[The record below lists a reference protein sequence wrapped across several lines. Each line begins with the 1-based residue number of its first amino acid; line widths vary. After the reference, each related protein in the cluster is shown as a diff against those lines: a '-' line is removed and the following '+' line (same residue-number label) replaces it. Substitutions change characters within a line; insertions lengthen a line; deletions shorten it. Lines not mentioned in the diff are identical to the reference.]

1 MERNKDFSQKE
12 ERLNFCL
19 DVAGEGIVLLKNE
32 GNILPLENVR
42 LAVFG
47 ATQLGAQAANEGVKV
62 DTENS
67 VGITEAFLKRG
78 MVIDELLYKEY
89 GEWQKRF
96 VQRTYGEWRNAHVFP
111 EPEITAEKALD
122 AKKRGADTAVM
133 VITRASYENS
143 DMEIEVGDYIISE
156 TERNMIK
163 NVCSVFENT
172 VLILHIGCNI
182 DLGFLSDFN
191 IKGIIYTNHLGVNGN
206 LSIADIMLGKINPS
220 GKLPITLARHFED
233 YPSSANFGQH
243 GGGLLQD
250 YTEDIF
256 VGYRY
261 FESFEK
267 QYEKVVF
274 PFGFGLSYTL
284 FEITDKTF
292 KEENGTIT
300 VTASVKN
307 TGNMAGKEVLQ
318 LYYSVPNK
326 ADGARLSGAE
336 KQLCGFEKTRLLKP
350 GETQEISISFKTYSM
365 AVFDDTG
372 VLGEKSVWV
381 MENGEYKIML
391 GTDSHNTEIIGTHTE
406 QDTRVTERCHEII
419 TTLSERL
426 TRSGKYEKLPQPNTG
441 DGCHGIS
448 AIGKTEIKAESFNN
462 APEKFAGFHA
472 GEGYTYSLLPGSGG
486 AYGISFKELEM
497 PNDKDENLCEI
508 YVNNVK
514 VKDLKSAKNY
524 AEIILPLSR
533 CSLKI
538 IPFKDFNADSI
549 AFEKVDSL
557 NHIFADRLNSID
569 AANFYENDFFVT
581 TANYNNGNGDSGS
594 YVTNFDCVGRFVTY
608 KLDVAEAGTYEIAF
622 KYAYSCEEKAVNT
635 VITVLASNIV
645 QPLGG
650 NLLKRTYSEG
660 ECKRFITSDRF
671 AISLPQGKVYLKIA
685 AENVPF
691 PDISLIYLEKA
702 ECEITAADISLDDIR
717 ERNSQF
723 QAIPRRKLIDDPAN
737 YPKKGIQL
745 SEVYRDPEL
754 MKPFLE
760 QLTNRELATIVS
772 GTTNNLTPGGDVGC
786 NSPLHERGVPAAQTA
801 DGPCGLRQFDQ
812 IPIAFPVGMVLSATF
827 NKELFA
833 DYGLSMAEECLEY
846 SVDYLLGPSINI
858 IRNPAGGRN
867 CSYHSEDPYLAGITA
882 AYYIKALQSKGIAAL
897 LKHYTANSTEFERLK
912 SNSRVSARALRE
924 IYLKA
929 FEIAVKESDPWGM
942 MSSYNHVNDKKVCED
957 YTLITEIPH
966 IEWGWNGI
974 FMTDWW
980 NDSKHT
986 EELKAGHDLKMS
998 TGDIEGV
1005 TQALDSGELTRE
1017 QVYVCAERVLKTLMK
1032 IGRIK
1037 NQFEKED

>member
-1 MERNKDFSQKE
+1 MKANKDFSQKK

-32 GNILPLENVR
+32 GNILPLENAR

-47 ATQLGAQAANEGVKV
+47 ATQLGAQVANEGVKV
-62 DTENS
+62 DRENS

-78 MVIDELLYKEY
+78 MVIDEPLYNEY
-89 GEWQKRF
+89 LVWRRQF

-111 EPEITAEKALD
+111 ELEITAEKALEV
-122 AKKRGADTAVM
+122 KNRGADTAVM

-143 DMEIEVGDYIISE
+143 DMDIEIGDYIISE

-163 NVCSVFENT
+163 NVCSIFENT

-182 DLGFLSDFN
+182 DLGFLDDFD

-220 GKLPITLARHFED
+220 GKLPVTLARHFED
-233 YPSSANFGQH
+233 YPSSADFGQH

-267 QYEKVVF
+267 EYEKVVF
-274 PFGFGLSYTL
+274 PFGYGLSYTS
-284 FEITDKTF
+284 FEITNKSF
-292 KEENGTIT
+292 KEENGIIA

-307 TGNMAGKEVLQ
+307 TGKMPGKEVLQ

-350 GETQEISISFKTYSM
+350 GETQEISISFKTDSM
-365 AVFDDTG
+365 AAFDDTG

-381 MENGEYKIML
+381 MEKGEYKIML
-391 GTDSHNTEIIGTHTE
+391 GTHSHNTEVIGTHTE
-406 QDTRVTERCHEII
+406 QGTRVTERCHVII

-426 TRSGKYEKLPQPNTG
+426 TRSGKYEKLPQSNTG
-441 DGCHGIS
+441 DGCRGIS
-448 AIGKTEIKAESFNN
+448 AIGKTEIKVESFNN
-462 APEKFAGFHA
+462 APEKFAGFRA
-472 GEGYTYSLLPGSGG
+472 GESYTYSLLPGTGG
-486 AYGISFKELEM
+486 EYRLTFGDSAGA
-497 PNDKDENLCEI
+497 PNKLCDI

-514 VKDLKSAKNY
+514 INDLKPQNNSVALN
-524 AEIILPLSR
+524 LPLER
-533 CSLKI
+533 CTLTLKPQTDFAAESLI
-538 IPFKDFNADSI
+538 
-549 AFEKVDSL
+549 FEKTDVKTVIHKDGI
-557 NHIFADRLNSID
+557 NTVE
-569 AANFYENDFFVT
+569 AANMYECDFKIT
-581 TANYNNGNGDSGS
+581 TANYEDDGFGHGGS
-594 YVTNFDCVGRFVTY
+594 YVTDFEFAGKFVTY
-608 KLDVAEAGTYEIAF
+608 KLEVEEAGNYAVSF
-622 KYAYSCEEKAVNT
+622 KYAYSGEDRPMNT
-635 VITVLASNIV
+635 VMTVLASNIV

-650 NLLKRTYSEG
+650 NILKRTYSEG
-660 ECKRFITSDRF
+660 EPKRFITSDRF

-702 ECEITAADISLDDIR
+702 DCEITAADIPLDDIR
-717 ERNSQF
+717 GRNSQF

-833 DYGLSMAEECLEY
+833 DYGLCMAEECLKY

-882 AYYIKALQSKGIAAL
+882 AYYIRALQSKGIAAV

-966 IEWGWNGI
+966 DEWGWNGI

-1037 NQFEKED
+1037 NKFEKN

>member
-1 MERNKDFSQKE
+1 MKANKDFSQKE
-12 ERLNFCL
+12 ERLSFCL

-32 GNILPLENVR
+32 GNILPLENAR

-47 ATQLGAQAANEGVKV
+47 ATQLGAQVANEGVKV
-62 DTENS
+62 DAENS

-78 MVIDELLYKEY
+78 MVIDEPLYNEY
-89 GEWQKRF
+89 LVWRRQF

-111 EPEITAEKALD
+111 ELEVTAEKALE
-122 AKKRGADTAVM
+122 AKNRGANTAVM

-143 DMEIEVGDYIISE
+143 DMDIEIGDYIISE
-156 TERNMIK
+156 TERDMIK

-220 GKLPITLARHFED
+220 GKLPVTLARHFED

-267 QYEKVVF
+267 EYEKVVF
-274 PFGFGLSYTL
+274 PFGFGLSYTS

-292 KEENGTIT
+292 KEEKGIIT

-307 TGNMAGKEVLQ
+307 TGKMPGKEVLQ

-336 KQLCGFEKTRLLKP
+336 KQLCGFEKTRLLKS
-350 GETQEISISFKTYSM
+350 GETQEISISFKTDSM
-365 AVFDDTG
+365 AAFDDTG

-381 MENGEYKIML
+381 MEKGEYKIML
-391 GTDSHNTEIIGTHTE
+391 GTNSHNTEVIGVHKE
-406 QDTRVTERCHEII
+406 QGTRVTERCHEII

-426 TRSGKYEKLPQPNTG
+426 TRSGKYEKLPQSNKG

-462 APEKFAGFHA
+462 APEKFGGYRA
-472 GEGYTYSLLPGSGG
+472 GESYTYSLLPGTGG
-486 AYGISFKELEM
+486 EYRLTFGDSAVA
-497 PNDKDENLCEI
+497 PDKLCDI

-514 VKDLKSAKNY
+514 INDLKPQNSSVALN
-524 AEIILPLSR
+524 LPLER
-533 CSLKI
+533 CTLTLK
-538 IPFKDFNADSI
+538 PQTDFAADSLI
-549 AFEKVDSL
+549 FEKTDVKTVIHKDGI
-557 NHIFADRLNSID
+557 NTVE
-569 AANFYENDFFVT
+569 AANMYECDFKIT
-581 TANYNNGNGDSGS
+581 TANYEDDGFGQSGA
-594 YVTNFDCVGRFVTY
+594 YVTDFEFAGKFVTY
-608 KLDVAEAGTYEIAF
+608 KLEVEEAGNYAISF
-622 KYAYSCEEKAVNT
+622 KYAYSGEDRPMNT
-635 VITVLASNIV
+635 VMTVLASNIV

-650 NLLKRTYSEG
+650 NILKRTYGEG
-660 ECKRFITSDRF
+660 EPKRFITSDRF
-671 AISLPQGKVYLKIA
+671 AISLPQGKVYLKVA

-702 ECEITAADISLDDIR
+702 ECEITAADIPLDDIK

-745 SEVYRDPEL
+745 IEVYRDPEL
-754 MKPFLE
+754 MRPFLE

-833 DYGLSMAEECLEY
+833 DYGLCMAEECLKY

-882 AYYIKALQSKGIAAL
+882 AYYIRALQSKGIAAV

-929 FEIAVKESDPWGM
+929 FETAVKESDPWGM
-942 MSSYNHVNDKKVCED
+942 MSSYNHVNGKKVCED

-966 IEWGWNGI
+966 IEWDWNGI

-1005 TQALDSGELTRE
+1005 TQALENGELTRE
-1017 QVYVCAERVLKTLMK
+1017 QVYACAERVLKTLMK

-1037 NQFEKED
+1037 NQFEKN

>member
-1 MERNKDFSQKE
+1 MKANKDFSQKK

-32 GNILPLENVR
+32 GNILPLENAR

-47 ATQLGAQAANEGVKV
+47 ATQLGAQVANEGVKV
-62 DTENS
+62 DRENS

-78 MVIDELLYKEY
+78 MVIDEPLYNEY
-89 GEWQKRF
+89 LVWRRQF

-111 EPEITAEKALD
+111 ELEITAEKALEV
-122 AKKRGADTAVM
+122 KNRGADTAVM

-143 DMEIEVGDYIISE
+143 DMDIEIGDYIISE

-163 NVCSVFENT
+163 NVCSIFENT

-182 DLGFLSDFN
+182 DLGFLDDFD

-220 GKLPITLARHFED
+220 GKLPVTLARHFED
-233 YPSSANFGQH
+233 YPSSADFGQH

-267 QYEKVVF
+267 EYEKVVF
-274 PFGFGLSYTL
+274 PFGYGLSYTS
-284 FEITDKTF
+284 FEITNKSF
-292 KEENGTIT
+292 KEENGIIA

-307 TGNMAGKEVLQ
+307 TGKMPGKEVLQ

-350 GETQEISISFKTYSM
+350 GETQEISISFKTDSM
-365 AVFDDTG
+365 AAFDDTG

-381 MENGEYKIML
+381 MEKGEYKIML
-391 GTDSHNTEIIGTHTE
+391 GTHSHNTEVIGTHTE
-406 QDTRVTERCHEII
+406 QGTRVTERCHVII

-426 TRSGKYEKLPQPNTG
+426 TRSGKYEKLPQSNTG
-441 DGCHGIS
+441 DGCRGIS
-448 AIGKTEIKAESFNN
+448 AIGKMEIKVESFNN
-462 APEKFAGFHA
+462 APEKFAGFRA
-472 GEGYTYSLLPGSGG
+472 GESYTYSLLPGTGG
-486 AYGISFKELEM
+486 EYRLTFGDSAGA
-497 PNDKDENLCEI
+497 PNKLCDI

-514 VKDLKSAKNY
+514 INDLKPQNNSVALN
-524 AEIILPLSR
+524 LPLER
-533 CSLKI
+533 CTLTLKPQTDFAAESLI
-538 IPFKDFNADSI
+538 
-549 AFEKVDSL
+549 FEKTDVKTVIHKDGI
-557 NHIFADRLNSID
+557 NTVE
-569 AANFYENDFFVT
+569 AANMYECDFKIT
-581 TANYNNGNGDSGS
+581 TANYEDDGFGHGGS
-594 YVTNFDCVGRFVTY
+594 YVTDFEFAGKFVTY
-608 KLDVAEAGTYEIAF
+608 KLEVEEAGNYAVSF
-622 KYAYSCEEKAVNT
+622 KYAYSGEDRPMNT
-635 VITVLASNIV
+635 VMTVLASNIV

-650 NLLKRTYSEG
+650 NILKRTYSEG
-660 ECKRFITSDRF
+660 EPKRFITSDRF

-702 ECEITAADISLDDIR
+702 DCEITAADIPLDDIR
-717 ERNSQF
+717 GRNSQF

-827 NKELFA
+827 NKDLFA
-833 DYGLSMAEECLEY
+833 DYGLCMAEESLKY
-846 SVDYLLGPSINI
+846 SVDYILGTSINI

-882 AYYIKALQSKGIAAL
+882 AYYIRALQSKGIAAV

-966 IEWGWNGI
+966 DEWGWNGI

-1037 NQFEKED
+1037 NKFEKN

>member
-1 MERNKDFSQKE
+1 MKANKDFSQKK

-32 GNILPLENVR
+32 ENILPLENAR

-47 ATQLGAQAANEGVKV
+47 ATQLGAQVANEGVKV
-62 DTENS
+62 DRENS

-78 MVIDELLYKEY
+78 MVIDEPLYNEY
-89 GEWQKRF
+89 LVWRRQF

-111 EPEITAEKALD
+111 ELEITAEKALEV
-122 AKKRGADTAVM
+122 KNRGADTAVM

-143 DMEIEVGDYIISE
+143 DMDIEIGDYIISE

-163 NVCSVFENT
+163 NVCSIFENT

-182 DLGFLSDFN
+182 DLGFLDDFD

-220 GKLPITLARHFED
+220 GKLPVTLARHFED
-233 YPSSANFGQH
+233 YPSSADFGQH

-267 QYEKVVF
+267 EYEKVVF
-274 PFGFGLSYTL
+274 PFGYGLSYTS
-284 FEITDKTF
+284 FEITNKSF
-292 KEENGTIT
+292 KEENGIIA

-307 TGNMAGKEVLQ
+307 TGKMPGKEVLQ

-350 GETQEISISFKTYSM
+350 GETQEISISFKTDSM
-365 AVFDDTG
+365 AAFDDTG

-381 MENGEYKIML
+381 MEKGEYKIML
-391 GTDSHNTEIIGTHTE
+391 GTHSHNTEVIGTHTE
-406 QDTRVTERCHEII
+406 QGTRVTERCHVII

-426 TRSGKYEKLPQPNTG
+426 TRSGKYEKLPQSNTG
-441 DGCHGIS
+441 DGCRGIS
-448 AIGKTEIKAESFNN
+448 AIGKTEIKVESFNN
-462 APEKFAGFHA
+462 APEKFAGFRA
-472 GEGYTYSLLPGSGG
+472 GESYTYSLLPGTGG
-486 AYGISFKELEM
+486 EYRLTFGDSAGA
-497 PNDKDENLCEI
+497 PNKLCDI

-514 VKDLKSAKNY
+514 INDLKPQNNSVALN
-524 AEIILPLSR
+524 LPLER
-533 CSLKI
+533 CTLTLKPQTDFAAESLI
-538 IPFKDFNADSI
+538 
-549 AFEKVDSL
+549 FEKTDVKTVIHKDGI
-557 NHIFADRLNSID
+557 NTVE
-569 AANFYENDFFVT
+569 AANMYECDFKIT
-581 TANYNNGNGDSGS
+581 TANYEDDGFGHGGS
-594 YVTNFDCVGRFVTY
+594 YVTDFEFAGKFVTY
-608 KLDVAEAGTYEIAF
+608 KLEVEEAGNYAVSF
-622 KYAYSCEEKAVNT
+622 KYAYSGEDRPMNT
-635 VITVLASNIV
+635 VMTVLASNIV

-650 NLLKRTYSEG
+650 NILKRTYSEG
-660 ECKRFITSDRF
+660 EPKRFITSDRF

-702 ECEITAADISLDDIR
+702 DCEITAADIPLDDIR
-717 ERNSQF
+717 GRNSQF

-833 DYGLSMAEECLEY
+833 DYGLCMAEECLKY

-882 AYYIKALQSKGIAAL
+882 AYYIRALQSKGIAAV

-966 IEWGWNGI
+966 DEWGWNGI

-1037 NQFEKED
+1037 NKFEKN

>member
-32 GNILPLENVR
+32 GNILPLENAR

-47 ATQLGAQAANEGVKV
+47 ATQLGAQVANEGVKV
-62 DTENS
+62 DRENS

-182 DLGFLSDFN
+182 DLGFLEDFN

-220 GKLPITLARHFED
+220 GKLPVTLARHFED

-267 QYEKVVF
+267 EYEKVVF
-274 PFGFGLSYTL
+274 PFGYGLSYTS
-284 FEITDKTF
+284 FEITDKSF

-307 TGNMAGKEVLQ
+307 TGEMPGKEVLQ

-326 ADGARLSGAE
+326 ADGAHLSGAE

-350 GETQEISISFKTYSM
+350 GETQKISIPFKTDSM
-365 AVFDDTG
+365 AAFDDTG

-381 MENGEYKIML
+381 MEKGEYKIML
-391 GTDSHNTEIIGTHTE
+391 GTDSHNTEAIGTHTE

-426 TRSGKYEKLPQPNTG
+426 TRSGKYVKLPQPNTG

-462 APEKFAGFHA
+462 APEKFDCFRA
-472 GEGYTYSLLPGSGG
+472 GESYTYSLLPGTGG
-486 AYGISFKELEM
+486 EYRLTFGDSAGA
-497 PNDKDENLCEI
+497 PNKLCDI

-514 VKDLKSAKNY
+514 INDLKPQNGSVALN
-524 AEIILPLSR
+524 LPLER
-533 CSLKI
+533 CTLTLKPQTDFAAESLI
-538 IPFKDFNADSI
+538 
-549 AFEKVDSL
+549 FEKTDVKTVIHKDGI
-557 NHIFADRLNSID
+557 NTVE
-569 AANFYENDFFVT
+569 AANMYECDFKIT
-581 TANYNNGNGDSGS
+581 TANYEDDGLGHGGS
-594 YVTNFDCVGRFVTY
+594 YVTDFEFAGKFVTY
-608 KLDVAEAGTYEIAF
+608 KLEVEEAGNYAISF
-622 KYAYSCEEKAVNT
+622 KYAYSGDDSPMNT
-635 VITVLASNIV
+635 VMTVLASNIV

-702 ECEITAADISLDDIR
+702 EGEITAADISLDDIR

-812 IPIAFPVGMVLSATF
+812 MPIAFPVGMVLSATF

-833 DYGLSMAEECLEY
+833 DYGLCMAEECLKY

-882 AYYIKALQSKGIAAL
+882 AYYIKTLQSKGIAAV

-929 FEIAVKESDPWGM
+929 FEIAVKESDPWCM
-942 MSSYNHVNDKKVCED
+942 MSSYNHVNGKKVCED

-966 IEWGWNGI
+966 GEWGWNGI

-980 NDSKHT
+980 NDSKQT
-986 EELKAGHDLKMS
+986 TELKAGHDLKMS
-998 TGDIEGV
+998 TGDIDGV

>member
-1 MERNKDFSQKE
+1 MKANKDFSQKK

-32 GNILPLENVR
+32 GNILPLENAR

-47 ATQLGAQAANEGVKV
+47 ATQLGAQVANEGVKV
-62 DTENS
+62 DRENS

-78 MVIDELLYKEY
+78 MVIDEPLYNEY
-89 GEWQKRF
+89 LVWRRQF

-111 EPEITAEKALD
+111 ELEITAEKALEV
-122 AKKRGADTAVM
+122 KNRGADTAVM

-143 DMEIEVGDYIISE
+143 DMDIEIGDYIISE

-163 NVCSVFENT
+163 NVCSIFENT

-182 DLGFLSDFN
+182 DLGFLDDFD

-220 GKLPITLARHFED
+220 GKLPVTLARHFED
-233 YPSSANFGQH
+233 YPSSADFGQH

-267 QYEKVVF
+267 EYEKVVF
-274 PFGFGLSYTL
+274 PFGYGLSYTS
-284 FEITDKTF
+284 FEITNKSF
-292 KEENGTIT
+292 KEENGIIA

-307 TGNMAGKEVLQ
+307 TGKMPGKEVLQ

-350 GETQEISISFKTYSM
+350 GETQEISISFKTDSM
-365 AVFDDTG
+365 AAFDDTG

-381 MENGEYKIML
+381 MEKGEYKIML
-391 GTDSHNTEIIGTHTE
+391 GTHSHNTEVIGTHTE
-406 QDTRVTERCHEII
+406 QGTRVTERCHVII

-426 TRSGKYEKLPQPNTG
+426 TRSGKYEKLPQSNTG
-441 DGCHGIS
+441 DGCRGIS
-448 AIGKTEIKAESFNN
+448 AIGKTEIKVESFNN
-462 APEKFAGFHA
+462 APEKFAGFRA
-472 GEGYTYSLLPGSGG
+472 GESYTYSLLPGTGG
-486 AYGISFKELEM
+486 EYRLTFGDSAGA
-497 PNDKDENLCEI
+497 PNKLCDI

-514 VKDLKSAKNY
+514 INDLKPQNNSVALN
-524 AEIILPLSR
+524 LPLER
-533 CSLKI
+533 CTLTLKPQTDFAAESLI
-538 IPFKDFNADSI
+538 
-549 AFEKVDSL
+549 FEKTDVKTVIHKDGI
-557 NHIFADRLNSID
+557 NTVE
-569 AANFYENDFFVT
+569 AANMYECDFKIT
-581 TANYNNGNGDSGS
+581 TANYEDDGFGHGGS
-594 YVTNFDCVGRFVTY
+594 YVTDFEFAGKFVTY
-608 KLDVAEAGTYEIAF
+608 KLEVEEAGNYAVSF
-622 KYAYSCEEKAVNT
+622 KYAYSGEDRPMNT
-635 VITVLASNIV
+635 VMTVLASNIV

-650 NLLKRTYSEG
+650 NILKRTYSEG
-660 ECKRFITSDRF
+660 EPKRFITSDRF

-702 ECEITAADISLDDIR
+702 ECEITAADIPLDDIR
-717 ERNSQF
+717 GRNSQF

-833 DYGLSMAEECLEY
+833 DYGLCMAEECLKY

-882 AYYIKALQSKGIAAL
+882 AYYIRALQSKGIAAV

-966 IEWGWNGI
+966 DEWGWNGI

-1037 NQFEKED
+1037 NKFEKN

>member
-1 MERNKDFSQKE
+1 MKANKDFSQKK

-32 GNILPLENVR
+32 GNILPLENAR

-78 MVIDELLYKEY
+78 MEIDEPLYNEY
-89 GEWQKRF
+89 LVWRRQF

-111 EPEITAEKALD
+111 ELEITAEKALEV
-122 AKKRGADTAVM
+122 KNRGADTAVM

-143 DMEIEVGDYIISE
+143 DMDIEIGDYIISE

-163 NVCSVFENT
+163 NVCSIFENT

-182 DLGFLSDFN
+182 DLGFLDDFD

-220 GKLPITLARHFED
+220 GKLPVTLARHFED
-233 YPSSANFGQH
+233 YPSSADFGQH

-267 QYEKVVF
+267 EYEKVVF
-274 PFGFGLSYTL
+274 PFGYGLSYTS
-284 FEITDKTF
+284 FEITNKSF
-292 KEENGTIT
+292 KEENGIIA

-307 TGNMAGKEVLQ
+307 TGKMPGKEVLQ

-350 GETQEISISFKTYSM
+350 GETQEISISFKTDSM
-365 AVFDDTG
+365 AAFDDTG

-381 MENGEYKIML
+381 MEKGEYKIML
-391 GTDSHNTEIIGTHTE
+391 GTHSHNTEVIGTHTE
-406 QDTRVTERCHEII
+406 QGTRVTERCHVII

-426 TRSGKYEKLPQPNTG
+426 TRSGKYEKLPQSNTG
-441 DGCHGIS
+441 DGCRGIS
-448 AIGKTEIKAESFNN
+448 AIGKTEIKVESFNN
-462 APEKFAGFHA
+462 APEKFAGFRA
-472 GEGYTYSLLPGSGG
+472 GESYTYSLLPGTGG
-486 AYGISFKELEM
+486 EYRLTFGDSAGA
-497 PNDKDENLCEI
+497 PNKLCDI

-514 VKDLKSAKNY
+514 INDLKPQNNSVALN
-524 AEIILPLSR
+524 LPLER
-533 CSLKI
+533 CTLTLKPQTDFAAESLI
-538 IPFKDFNADSI
+538 
-549 AFEKVDSL
+549 FEKTDVKTVIHKDGI
-557 NHIFADRLNSID
+557 NTVE
-569 AANFYENDFFVT
+569 AANMYECDFKIT
-581 TANYNNGNGDSGS
+581 TANYEDDGFGHGGS
-594 YVTNFDCVGRFVTY
+594 YVTDFEFAGKFVTY
-608 KLDVAEAGTYEIAF
+608 KLEVEEAGNYAVSF
-622 KYAYSCEEKAVNT
+622 KYAYSGEDRPMNT
-635 VITVLASNIV
+635 VMTVLASNIV

-650 NLLKRTYSEG
+650 NILKRTYSEG
-660 ECKRFITSDRF
+660 EPKRFITSDRF

-702 ECEITAADISLDDIR
+702 DCEITAADIPLDDIR
-717 ERNSQF
+717 GRNSQF

-833 DYGLSMAEECLEY
+833 DYGLCMAEECLKY

-882 AYYIKALQSKGIAAL
+882 AYYIRALQSKGIAAV

-966 IEWGWNGI
+966 DEWGWNGI

-986 EELKAGHDLKMS
+986 EELKAGHDLKMF

-1037 NQFEKED
+1037 NKFEKN

>member
-1 MERNKDFSQKE
+1 MKANKDFSQKK

-32 GNILPLENVR
+32 GNILPLENAR

-47 ATQLGAQAANEGVKV
+47 ATQLGAQVANEGVKV
-62 DTENS
+62 DRENS

-78 MVIDELLYKEY
+78 MVIDEPLYNEY
-89 GEWQKRF
+89 LVWRRQF

-111 EPEITAEKALD
+111 ELEITAEKALEV
-122 AKKRGADTAVM
+122 KNRGADTAVM

-143 DMEIEVGDYIISE
+143 DMDIEIGDYIISE

-163 NVCSVFENT
+163 NVCSIFENT

-182 DLGFLSDFN
+182 DLGFLDDFD

-220 GKLPITLARHFED
+220 GKLPVTLARHFED
-233 YPSSANFGQH
+233 YPSSADFGQH

-267 QYEKVVF
+267 EYEKVVF
-274 PFGFGLSYTL
+274 PFGYGLSYTS
-284 FEITDKTF
+284 FEITNKSF
-292 KEENGTIT
+292 KEENGIIA

-307 TGNMAGKEVLQ
+307 TGKMPGKEVLQ

-350 GETQEISISFKTYSM
+350 GETQEISISFKTDSM
-365 AVFDDTG
+365 AAFDDTG

-381 MENGEYKIML
+381 MEKGEYKIML
-391 GTDSHNTEIIGTHTE
+391 GTHSHNTEVIGTHTE
-406 QDTRVTERCHEII
+406 QGTRVTERCHVII

-426 TRSGKYEKLPQPNTG
+426 TRSGKYEKLPQSNTG
-441 DGCHGIS
+441 DGCRGIS
-448 AIGKTEIKAESFNN
+448 AIGKTEIKVESFNN
-462 APEKFAGFHA
+462 APEKFAGFRA
-472 GEGYTYSLLPGSGG
+472 GESYTYSLLPGTGG
-486 AYGISFKELEM
+486 EYRLTFGDSAGA
-497 PNDKDENLCEI
+497 PNKLCDI

-514 VKDLKSAKNY
+514 INDLKPQNNSVALN
-524 AEIILPLSR
+524 LPLER
-533 CSLKI
+533 CTLTLKPQTDFAAESLI
-538 IPFKDFNADSI
+538 
-549 AFEKVDSL
+549 FEKTDVKTVIHKDGI
-557 NHIFADRLNSID
+557 NTVE
-569 AANFYENDFFVT
+569 AANMYECDFKIT
-581 TANYNNGNGDSGS
+581 TANYEDDGFGHGGS
-594 YVTNFDCVGRFVTY
+594 YVTDFEFAGKFVTY
-608 KLDVAEAGTYEIAF
+608 KLEVEEAGNYAVSF
-622 KYAYSCEEKAVNT
+622 KYAYSGEDRPMNT
-635 VITVLASNIV
+635 VMTVLASNIV

-650 NLLKRTYSEG
+650 NILKRTYSEG
-660 ECKRFITSDRF
+660 EPKRFITSDRF

-702 ECEITAADISLDDIR
+702 DCEITAADIPLDDIR
-717 ERNSQF
+717 GRNSQF

-812 IPIAFPVGMVLSATF
+812 IPIAFLVGMVLSATF

-833 DYGLSMAEECLEY
+833 DYGLCMAEECLKY

-882 AYYIKALQSKGIAAL
+882 AYYIRALQSKGIAAV

-966 IEWGWNGI
+966 DEWGWNGI

-1037 NQFEKED
+1037 NKFEKN

>member
-1 MERNKDFSQKE
+1 MKANKDFSQKK

-32 GNILPLENVR
+32 GNILPLENAR

-78 MVIDELLYKEY
+78 MEIDEPLYNEY
-89 GEWQKRF
+89 LVWRRQF

-111 EPEITAEKALD
+111 ELEITAEKALEV
-122 AKKRGADTAVM
+122 KNRGADTAVM

-143 DMEIEVGDYIISE
+143 DMDIEIGDYIISE

-163 NVCSVFENT
+163 NVCSIFENT

-182 DLGFLSDFN
+182 DLGFLDDFD

-220 GKLPITLARHFED
+220 GKLPVTLARHFED
-233 YPSSANFGQH
+233 YPSSADFGQH

-267 QYEKVVF
+267 EYEKVVF
-274 PFGFGLSYTL
+274 PFGYGLSYTS
-284 FEITDKTF
+284 FEITNKSF
-292 KEENGTIT
+292 KEENGIIA

-307 TGNMAGKEVLQ
+307 TGKMPGKEVLQ

-350 GETQEISISFKTYSM
+350 GETQEISISFKTDSM
-365 AVFDDTG
+365 AAFDDTG

-381 MENGEYKIML
+381 MEKGEYKIML
-391 GTDSHNTEIIGTHTE
+391 GIHSHNTEVIGTHTE
-406 QDTRVTERCHEII
+406 QGTRVTERCHVII

-426 TRSGKYEKLPQPNTG
+426 TRSGKYEKLPQSNTG
-441 DGCHGIS
+441 DGCRGIS
-448 AIGKTEIKAESFNN
+448 AIGKTEIKVESFNN
-462 APEKFAGFHA
+462 APEKFAGFRA
-472 GEGYTYSLLPGSGG
+472 GESYTYSLLPGTGG
-486 AYGISFKELEM
+486 EYRLTFGDSAGA
-497 PNDKDENLCEI
+497 PNKLCDI

-514 VKDLKSAKNY
+514 INDLKPQNNSVALN
-524 AEIILPLSR
+524 LPLER
-533 CSLKI
+533 CTLTLKPQTDFAAESLI
-538 IPFKDFNADSI
+538 
-549 AFEKVDSL
+549 FEKTDVKTVIHKDGI
-557 NHIFADRLNSID
+557 NTVE
-569 AANFYENDFFVT
+569 AANMYECDFKIT
-581 TANYNNGNGDSGS
+581 TANYEDDGFGHGGS
-594 YVTNFDCVGRFVTY
+594 YVTDFEFAGKFVTY
-608 KLDVAEAGTYEIAF
+608 KLEVEEAGNYAVSF
-622 KYAYSCEEKAVNT
+622 KYAYSGEDRPMNT
-635 VITVLASNIV
+635 VMTVLASNIV

-650 NLLKRTYSEG
+650 NILKRTYSEG
-660 ECKRFITSDRF
+660 EPKRFITSDRF

-702 ECEITAADISLDDIR
+702 ECEITAADIPLDDIR
-717 ERNSQF
+717 GRNSQF

-833 DYGLSMAEECLEY
+833 DYGLCMAEECLKY

-882 AYYIKALQSKGIAAL
+882 AYYIRALQSKGIAAV

-966 IEWGWNGI
+966 DEWGWNGI

-1037 NQFEKED
+1037 NKFEKN

>member
-1 MERNKDFSQKE
+1 MKANKDFSQKK

-32 GNILPLENVR
+32 GNILPLENAR

-78 MVIDELLYKEY
+78 MEIDEPLYNEY
-89 GEWQKRF
+89 LVWRRQF

-111 EPEITAEKALD
+111 ELEITAEKALEV
-122 AKKRGADTAVM
+122 KNRGADTAVM

-143 DMEIEVGDYIISE
+143 DMDIEIGDYIISE

-163 NVCSVFENT
+163 NVCSIFENT

-182 DLGFLSDFN
+182 DLGFLDDFD

-220 GKLPITLARHFED
+220 GKLPVTLARHFED
-233 YPSSANFGQH
+233 YPSSADFGQH

-267 QYEKVVF
+267 EYEKVVF
-274 PFGFGLSYTL
+274 PFGYGLSYTS
-284 FEITDKTF
+284 FEITNKSF
-292 KEENGTIT
+292 KEENGIIA

-307 TGNMAGKEVLQ
+307 TGKMPGKEVLQ

-350 GETQEISISFKTYSM
+350 GETQEISISFKTDSM
-365 AVFDDTG
+365 AAFDDTG

-381 MENGEYKIML
+381 MEKGEYKIML
-391 GTDSHNTEIIGTHTE
+391 GTHSHNTEVIGTHTE
-406 QDTRVTERCHEII
+406 QGTRVTERCHVII

-426 TRSGKYEKLPQPNTG
+426 TRSGKYEKLPQSNTG
-441 DGCHGIS
+441 DGCRGIS
-448 AIGKTEIKAESFNN
+448 AIGKTEIKVESFNN
-462 APEKFAGFHA
+462 APEKFAGFRA
-472 GEGYTYSLLPGSGG
+472 GESYTYSLLPGTGG
-486 AYGISFKELEM
+486 EYRLTFGDSAGA
-497 PNDKDENLCEI
+497 PNKLCDI

-514 VKDLKSAKNY
+514 INDLKPQNNSVALN
-524 AEIILPLSR
+524 LPLER
-533 CSLKI
+533 CTLTLKPQTDFAAESLI
-538 IPFKDFNADSI
+538 
-549 AFEKVDSL
+549 FEKTDVKTVIHKDGI
-557 NHIFADRLNSID
+557 NTVE
-569 AANFYENDFFVT
+569 AANMYECDFKIT
-581 TANYNNGNGDSGS
+581 TANYEDDGFGHGGS
-594 YVTNFDCVGRFVTY
+594 YVTDFEFAGKFVTY
-608 KLDVAEAGTYEIAF
+608 KLEVEEAGNYAVSF
-622 KYAYSCEEKAVNT
+622 KYAYSGEDRPMNT
-635 VITVLASNIV
+635 VMTVLASNIV

-650 NLLKRTYSEG
+650 NILKRTYSEG
-660 ECKRFITSDRF
+660 EPKRFITSDRF

-702 ECEITAADISLDDIR
+702 ECEITAADIPLDDIR
-717 ERNSQF
+717 GRNSQF

-833 DYGLSMAEECLEY
+833 DYGLCMAEECLKY

-882 AYYIKALQSKGIAAL
+882 AYYIRALQSKGIAAV

-966 IEWGWNGI
+966 DEWGWNGI

-1037 NQFEKED
+1037 NKFEKN

>member
-1 MERNKDFSQKE
+1 MKANKDFSQKK

-32 GNILPLENVR
+32 GNILPLENAR

-78 MVIDELLYKEY
+78 MEIDEPLYNEY
-89 GEWQKRF
+89 LVWRRQF

-111 EPEITAEKALD
+111 ELEITAEKALEV
-122 AKKRGADTAVM
+122 KNRGADTAVM

-143 DMEIEVGDYIISE
+143 DMDIEIGDYIISE

-163 NVCSVFENT
+163 NVCSIFENT

-182 DLGFLSDFN
+182 DLGFLDDFD

-220 GKLPITLARHFED
+220 GKLPVTLARHFED
-233 YPSSANFGQH
+233 YPSSADFGQH

-267 QYEKVVF
+267 EYEKVVF
-274 PFGFGLSYTL
+274 PFGYGLSYTS
-284 FEITDKTF
+284 FEITNKSF
-292 KEENGTIT
+292 KEENGIIA

-307 TGNMAGKEVLQ
+307 TGKMPGKEVLQ

-350 GETQEISISFKTYSM
+350 GETQEISISFKTDSM
-365 AVFDDTG
+365 AAFDDTG

-381 MENGEYKIML
+381 MEKGEYKIML
-391 GTDSHNTEIIGTHTE
+391 GTHSHNTEVIGTHTE
-406 QDTRVTERCHEII
+406 QGTRVTERCHVII

-426 TRSGKYEKLPQPNTG
+426 TRSGKYEKLPQSNTG
-441 DGCHGIS
+441 DGCRGIS
-448 AIGKTEIKAESFNN
+448 AIGKTEIKVESFNN
-462 APEKFAGFHA
+462 APEKFAGFRA
-472 GEGYTYSLLPGSGG
+472 GESYTYSLLPGTGG
-486 AYGISFKELEM
+486 EYRLTFGDSAGA
-497 PNDKDENLCEI
+497 PNKLCDI

-514 VKDLKSAKNY
+514 INDLKPQNNSVALN
-524 AEIILPLSR
+524 LPLER
-533 CSLKI
+533 CTLTLKPQTDFAAESLI
-538 IPFKDFNADSI
+538 
-549 AFEKVDSL
+549 FEKTDVKTVIHKDGI
-557 NHIFADRLNSID
+557 NTVE
-569 AANFYENDFFVT
+569 AANMYECDFKIT
-581 TANYNNGNGDSGS
+581 TANYEDDGFGHGGS
-594 YVTNFDCVGRFVTY
+594 YVTDFEFAGKFVTY
-608 KLDVAEAGTYEIAF
+608 KLEVEEAGNYAVSF
-622 KYAYSCEEKAVNT
+622 KYAYSGEDRPMNT
-635 VITVLASNIV
+635 VMTVLASNIV

-650 NLLKRTYSEG
+650 NILKRTYSEG
-660 ECKRFITSDRF
+660 EPKRFITSDRF

-702 ECEITAADISLDDIR
+702 ECEITAADIPLDDIR

-833 DYGLSMAEECLEY
+833 DYGLCMAEECLKY

-882 AYYIKALQSKGIAAL
+882 AYYIRALQSKGIAAV

-966 IEWGWNGI
+966 DEWGWNGI

-1037 NQFEKED
+1037 NKFEKN

>member
-1 MERNKDFSQKE
+1 MKANKDFSQKK

-32 GNILPLENVR
+32 GNILPLENAR

-78 MVIDELLYKEY
+78 MEIDEPLYNEY
-89 GEWQKRF
+89 LVWRRQF

-111 EPEITAEKALD
+111 ELEITAEKALEV
-122 AKKRGADTAVM
+122 KNRGADTAVM

-143 DMEIEVGDYIISE
+143 DMDIEIGDYIISE

-163 NVCSVFENT
+163 NVCSIFENT

-182 DLGFLSDFN
+182 DLGFLDDFD

-220 GKLPITLARHFED
+220 GKLPVTLARHFED
-233 YPSSANFGQH
+233 YPSSADFGQH

-267 QYEKVVF
+267 EYEKVVF
-274 PFGFGLSYTL
+274 PFGYGLSYTS
-284 FEITDKTF
+284 FEITNKSF
-292 KEENGTIT
+292 KEENGIIA

-307 TGNMAGKEVLQ
+307 TGKMPGKEVLQ

-350 GETQEISISFKTYSM
+350 GETQEISISFKTDSM
-365 AVFDDTG
+365 AAFDDTG

-381 MENGEYKIML
+381 MEKGEYKIML
-391 GTDSHNTEIIGTHTE
+391 GTHSHNTEVIGTHTE
-406 QDTRVTERCHEII
+406 QGTRVTERCHVII

-426 TRSGKYEKLPQPNTG
+426 TRSGKYEKLPQSNTG
-441 DGCHGIS
+441 DGCRGIS
-448 AIGKTEIKAESFNN
+448 AIGKTEIKVESFNN
-462 APEKFAGFHA
+462 APEKFAGFRA
-472 GEGYTYSLLPGSGG
+472 GESYTYSLLPGTGG
-486 AYGISFKELEM
+486 EYRLTFGDSAGA
-497 PNDKDENLCEI
+497 PNKLCDI

-514 VKDLKSAKNY
+514 INDLKPQNNSVALN
-524 AEIILPLSR
+524 LPLER
-533 CSLKI
+533 CTLTLKPQTDFAAESLI
-538 IPFKDFNADSI
+538 
-549 AFEKVDSL
+549 FEKTDVKTVIHKDGI
-557 NHIFADRLNSID
+557 NTVE
-569 AANFYENDFFVT
+569 AANMYECDFKIT
-581 TANYNNGNGDSGS
+581 TANYEDDGFGHGGS
-594 YVTNFDCVGRFVTY
+594 YVTDFEFAGKFVTY
-608 KLDVAEAGTYEIAF
+608 KLEVEEAGNYAVSF
-622 KYAYSCEEKAVNT
+622 KYAYSGEDRPMNT
-635 VITVLASNIV
+635 VMTVLASNIV

-650 NLLKRTYSEG
+650 NILKRTYSEG
-660 ECKRFITSDRF
+660 EPKRFITSDRF

-702 ECEITAADISLDDIR
+702 DCEITAADIPLDDIR
-717 ERNSQF
+717 GRNSQF

-833 DYGLSMAEECLEY
+833 DYGLCMAEECLKY

-882 AYYIKALQSKGIAAL
+882 AYYIRALQSKGIAAV

-966 IEWGWNGI
+966 DEWGWNGI

-1032 IGRIK
+1032 IVRIK
-1037 NQFEKED
+1037 NKFEKN

>member
-1 MERNKDFSQKE
+1 MKANKDFSQKK

-32 GNILPLENVR
+32 GNILPLENAR

-47 ATQLGAQAANEGVKV
+47 ATQLGAQVANEGVKV
-62 DTENS
+62 DRENS

-78 MVIDELLYKEY
+78 MVIDEPLYNEY
-89 GEWQKRF
+89 LVWRRQF

-111 EPEITAEKALD
+111 ELEITAEKALEV
-122 AKKRGADTAVM
+122 KNRGADTAVM

-143 DMEIEVGDYIISE
+143 DMDIEIGDYIISE

-182 DLGFLSDFN
+182 DLGFLDDFD

-220 GKLPITLARHFED
+220 GKLPVTLARHFED
-233 YPSSANFGQH
+233 YPSSADFGQH

-267 QYEKVVF
+267 EYEKVVF
-274 PFGFGLSYTL
+274 PFGYGLSYTS
-284 FEITDKTF
+284 FEITNKSF
-292 KEENGTIT
+292 KEENGIIA

-307 TGNMAGKEVLQ
+307 TGKMPGKEVLQ

-350 GETQEISISFKTYSM
+350 GETQEISISFKTDSM
-365 AVFDDTG
+365 AAFDDTG

-381 MENGEYKIML
+381 MEKGEYKIML
-391 GTDSHNTEIIGTHTE
+391 GTHSHNTEVIGTHTE
-406 QDTRVTERCHEII
+406 QGTRVTERCHVII

-426 TRSGKYEKLPQPNTG
+426 TRSGKYEKLPLSNTG
-441 DGCHGIS
+441 DGCRGIS
-448 AIGKTEIKAESFNN
+448 AIGKTEIKVESFNN
-462 APEKFAGFHA
+462 APEKFAGFRA
-472 GEGYTYSLLPGSGG
+472 GESYTYSLLPGTGG
-486 AYGISFKELEM
+486 EYRLTFGDSAGA
-497 PNDKDENLCEI
+497 PNKLCDI

-514 VKDLKSAKNY
+514 INDLKPQNNSVALN
-524 AEIILPLSR
+524 LPLER
-533 CSLKI
+533 CTLTLKPQTDFAAESLI
-538 IPFKDFNADSI
+538 
-549 AFEKVDSL
+549 FEKTDVKTVIHKDGI
-557 NHIFADRLNSID
+557 NTVE
-569 AANFYENDFFVT
+569 AANMYECDFKIT
-581 TANYNNGNGDSGS
+581 TANYEDDGFGHGGS
-594 YVTNFDCVGRFVTY
+594 YVTDFEFAGKFVTY
-608 KLDVAEAGTYEIAF
+608 KLEVEEAGNYAVSF
-622 KYAYSCEEKAVNT
+622 KYAYSGEDRPMNT
-635 VITVLASNIV
+635 VMTVLASNIV

-650 NLLKRTYSEG
+650 NILKRTYSEG
-660 ECKRFITSDRF
+660 EPKRFITSDRF

-702 ECEITAADISLDDIR
+702 ECEITAADIPLDDIR
-717 ERNSQF
+717 GRNSQF

-833 DYGLSMAEECLEY
+833 DYGLCMAEECLKY

-882 AYYIKALQSKGIAAL
+882 AYYIRALQSKGIAAV

-966 IEWGWNGI
+966 DEWGWNGI

-1037 NQFEKED
+1037 NKFEKN

>member
-1 MERNKDFSQKE
+1 MKANKDFSQKE

-32 GNILPLENVR
+32 GNILPLENAR

-47 ATQLGAQAANEGVKV
+47 ATQLGAQVANEGVKV

-78 MVIDELLYKEY
+78 MEIDEPLYNEY
-89 GEWQKRF
+89 RVWRRQF

-111 EPEITAEKALD
+111 ELEITAEKALE
-122 AKKRGADTAVM
+122 AKNRGADTAVM

-156 TERNMIK
+156 TEHDMIK
-163 NVCSVFENT
+163 NVCAVFEN
-172 VLILHIGCNI
+172 VILVLHIGCNI
-182 DLGFLSDFN
+182 DLGFLDGLN

-206 LSIADIMLGKINPS
+206 LALADIVTGKINPS
-220 GKLPITLARHFED
+220 GKLPVTLARHFED

-261 FESFEK
+261 FESFENEYRK
-267 QYEKVVF
+267 IVF
-274 PFGFGLSYTL
+274 PFGYGLSYTS
-284 FEITDKTF
+284 FEITDKEY
-292 KEENGTIT
+292 KEEDGNIT
-300 VTASVKN
+300 VSATVKN
-307 TGNMAGKEVLQ
+307 IGNTAGKEVLQ
-318 LYYSVPNK
+318 LYYSVPDVK
-326 ADGARLSGAE
+326 DGAVLSGAG

-350 GETQEISISFKTYSM
+350 GESQKLSISFKADGM
-365 AVFDDTG
+365 ACFDDTG
-372 VLGEKSVWV
+372 VLGEKNVWV
-381 MENGEYKIML
+381 AEKGEYKIML
-391 GTDSHNTEIIGTHTE
+391 GNNSHETETVGIHTE
-406 QDTRVTERCHEII
+406 PETRVLERCHEIV
-419 TTLSERL
+419 TTLTVRL
-426 TRSGKYEKLPQPNTG
+426 TRGGEYEKLPQANTG
-441 DGCHGIS
+441 DGYYGIS
-448 AIGKTEIKAESFNN
+448 AIGKTELSAAAFDN
-462 APEKFAGFHA
+462 APENFGKFAA
-472 GEGYTYSLLPGSGG
+472 DKAYTYSLLPGTGG
-486 AYGISFKELEM
+486 EYRLSLKENSASPDRLFDIFVNGVKINNLK
-497 PNDKDENLCEI
+497 PENNSVAL
-508 YVNNVK
+508 N
-514 VKDLKSAKNY
+514 
-524 AEIILPLSR
+524 LPLER
-533 CSLKI
+533 CTLTLK
-538 IPFKDFNADSI
+538 PKTDCA
-549 AFEKVDSL
+549 AETLVFEKSDTKTVISP
-557 NHIFADRLNSID
+557 NGVNTVD
-569 AANFYENDFFVT
+569 AANMYECDFKIT
-581 TANYNNGNGDSGS
+581 TANYEDDGFGVSGS
-594 YVTNFDCVGRFVTY
+594 YVTDFEFAGKFVTY
-608 KLDVAEAGTYEIAF
+608 KLEVERAGNYAISF
-622 KYAYSCEEKAVNT
+622 KYAYCGEDRPMNT
-635 VITVLASNIV
+635 VMAVMATNIV

-650 NLLKRTYSEG
+650 NLLKKTYNSG
-660 ECKRFITSDRF
+660 ETKKFMTSDKF
-671 AISLPQGKVYLKIA
+671 AVSLPQGKVYLKIA

-691 PDISLIYLEKA
+691 PDISLIYLEK
-702 ECEITAADISLDDIR
+702 ENCEVTAKDISLDDIK

-737 YPKKGIQL
+737 YPKKGIQFGD
-745 SEVYRDPEL
+745 VYRDPEII
-754 MKPFLE
+754 KPFLE
-760 QLTNRELATIVS
+760 QLSNRELATIVS
-772 GTTNNLTPGGDVGC
+772 GTTNNLTSGGDVGC

-801 DGPCGLRQFDQ
+801 DGPCGLRQFDR

-833 DYGLSMAEECLEY
+833 DYGLCMAEECLKY

-882 AYYIKALQSKGIAAL
+882 AYYINALQSKGIAAV

-929 FEIAVKESDPWGM
+929 FEIAVKASDPWGM

-966 IEWGWNGI
+966 NEWCWDGI

-980 NDSKHT
+980 NDSKHVS
-986 EELKAGHDLKMS
+986 ELKAGHDLKMS
-998 TGDIEGV
+998 TGDIDGV
-1005 TQALDSGELTRE
+1005 TNALDSGVLTRE

-1037 NQFEKED
+1037 KQLEK

>member
-1 MERNKDFSQKE
+1 MKANKDFSQKE

-32 GNILPLENVR
+32 GNILPLENAR

-47 ATQLGAQAANEGVKV
+47 ATQLGAQVANEGVKV
-62 DTENS
+62 DRENS

-78 MVIDELLYKEY
+78 MEIDEPLYNEY
-89 GEWQKRF
+89 LVWRRQF

-111 EPEITAEKALD
+111 ELEITAEKALEV
-122 AKKRGADTAVM
+122 KNRGADTAVM

-143 DMEIEVGDYIISE
+143 DMDIEIGDYIISE

-163 NVCSVFENT
+163 NVCSIFENT

-182 DLGFLSDFN
+182 DLGFLDDFD

-220 GKLPITLARHFED
+220 GKLPVTLARHFED
-233 YPSSANFGQH
+233 YPSSADFGQH

-267 QYEKVVF
+267 EYEKVVF
-274 PFGFGLSYTL
+274 PFGYGLSYTS
-284 FEITDKTF
+284 FEITNKSF
-292 KEENGTIT
+292 KEENGIIA

-307 TGNMAGKEVLQ
+307 TGKMPGKEVLQ

-350 GETQEISISFKTYSM
+350 GETQEISISFKTDSM
-365 AVFDDTG
+365 AAFDDTG

-381 MENGEYKIML
+381 MEKGEYKIML
-391 GTDSHNTEIIGTHTE
+391 GTHSHNTEVIGTHTE
-406 QDTRVTERCHEII
+406 QGTRVTERCHVII

-426 TRSGKYEKLPQPNTG
+426 TRSGKYEKLPQSNTG
-441 DGCHGIS
+441 DGCRGIS
-448 AIGKTEIKAESFNN
+448 AIGKTEIKVESFNN
-462 APEKFAGFHA
+462 APEKFAGFRA
-472 GEGYTYSLLPGSGG
+472 GESYTYSLLPGTGG
-486 AYGISFKELEM
+486 EYRLTFGDSAGA
-497 PNDKDENLCEI
+497 PNKLCDI

-514 VKDLKSAKNY
+514 INDLKPQNNSVALN
-524 AEIILPLSR
+524 LPLER
-533 CSLKI
+533 CTLTLKPQTDFAAESLI
-538 IPFKDFNADSI
+538 
-549 AFEKVDSL
+549 FEKTDVKTVIHKDGI
-557 NHIFADRLNSID
+557 NTVE
-569 AANFYENDFFVT
+569 AANMYECDFKIT
-581 TANYNNGNGDSGS
+581 TANYEDDGFGHGGS
-594 YVTNFDCVGRFVTY
+594 YVTDFEFAGKFVTY
-608 KLDVAEAGTYEIAF
+608 KLEVEEAGNYAVSF
-622 KYAYSCEEKAVNT
+622 KYAYSGEDRPMNT
-635 VITVLASNIV
+635 VMTVLASNIV

-650 NLLKRTYSEG
+650 NILKRTYSEG
-660 ECKRFITSDRF
+660 EPKRFITSDRF

-702 ECEITAADISLDDIR
+702 DCEITAADIPLDDIR
-717 ERNSQF
+717 GRNSQF

-812 IPIAFPVGMVLSATF
+812 IPIAFLVGMVLSATF

-833 DYGLSMAEECLEY
+833 DYGLCMAEECLKY

-882 AYYIKALQSKGIAAL
+882 AYYIRALQSKGIAAV

-966 IEWGWNGI
+966 DEWGWNGI

-1037 NQFEKED
+1037 NKFEKN